1 MRLSLAELVVCF
13 VDRDLVLGDDR
24 IQLRLNDSSVDH
36 GGVHTSDGV
45 GLDLLRAPQPGTGT
59 LVNRPAG
66 GSRHR
71 DSCRSD

>member
-1 MRLSLAELVVCF
+1 MRLSLAERVVRF
-13 VDRDLVLGDDR
+13 VDRDLVFGDDR

-45 GLDLLRAPQPGTGT
+45 GLDPLRISQPGTGT

-71 DSCRSD
+71 GSFRSD